1 MVMIVMY
8 QLIGHGRISSASRG
22 VLNDLRSGQR
32 IAGDDAPTPT
42 AALLDVYNRAKAAS
56 SSIALAGGTAEA
68 LPEESGASAHS
79 TYVFISRAG
88 ATESDA
94 DHATPRSD
102 VSFDAANY
110 AGMITVSIT

>member
-56 SSIALAGGTAEA
+56 SSMALAGGTADRVA
-68 LPEESGASAHS
+68 GSGASAES
-79 TYVFISRAG
+79 TDVFISRAG

-102 VSFDAANY
+102 VSSNPANY
-110 AGMITVSIT
+110 DGMITASIT